1 MICFRIHSVY
11 DCKVCHKSYDKEEHN
26 CQKMMEV
33 PAKDLEV
40 VNAASNLDYQIQF
53 LNPLEVTEN
62 GIFPTQNKKQKIDDP
77 LRTVKRFGCNDCGMH
92 FKKSSH
98 LKQHMS
104 NHAGIRAHKCN
115 ICKKS
120 FTTKNALN
128 THLKVHEQKSYSCSV
143 CSTLFSTGM

>member
-1 MICFRIHSVY
+1 MKFFFRTHAVY
-11 DCKVCHKSYDKEEHN
+11 DCKVCLKSYDKKEHN
-26 CQKMMEV
+26 CQQIITNDEKLIN
-33 PAKDLEV
+33 PS
-40 VNAASNLDYQIQF
+40 SNLDYQVHF
-53 LNPLEVTEN
+53 LDPLEVTEN

-77 LRTVKRFGCNDCGMH
+77 LSAARRFGCNDCGVQ

-143 CSTLFSTGM
+143 CSALFSTGM

>member
-1 MICFRIHSVY
+1 MVFSTHLVY
-11 DCKVCHKSYDKEEHN
+11 DCDVCLKSFDKKEHN
-26 CQKMMEV
+26 CKKDVV
-33 PAKDLEV
+33 PVAKPLNITYDIKL
-40 VNAASNLDYQIQF
+40 LD
-53 LNPLEVTEN
+53 PLEITEN
-62 GIFPTQNKKQKIDDP
+62 GIIPALNKKLRIDDP
-77 LRTVKRFGCNDCGMH
+77 SVVKRFECNVCRMQ

-104 NHAGIRAHKCN
+104 NHAGIRAHRCN

-143 CSTLFSTGM
+143 CSTMFSTGM

>member
-1 MICFRIHSVY
+1 
-11 DCKVCHKSYDKEEHN
+11 
-26 CQKMMEV
+26 MEV
-33 PAKDLEV
+33 STNN
-40 VNAASNLDYQIQF
+40 VNSVTNLDYQIEF
-53 LNPLEVTEN
+53 LDPLEVTEN
-62 GIFPTQNKKQKIDDP
+62 GIISTLNKKQKIEDP
-77 LRTVKRFGCNDCGMH
+77 SVVKRFGCNDCGMH

-128 THLKVHEQKSYSCSV
+128 THLKVHEQKSYNCSV
-143 CSTLFSTGM
+143 CNTLFSTGM